1 MGRTA
6 LTARQIMDM
15 VEKRYR
21 SMEKIMCHDDS
32 EKLEEIIRS
41 GRRHSPEIS
50 YAGEDVEIGIL
61 LFSIIEIL
69 NRLKKLESENK
80 P

>member
-1 MGRTA
+1 MGRTV

-21 SMEKIMCHDDS
+21 SMEKIMCQEDT
-32 EKLEEIIRS
+32 EMLEEIIRS
-41 GRRHSPEIS
+41 GRKHSPEIS
-50 YAGEDVEIGIL
+50 YAGEDVETGIL
-61 LFSIIEIL
+61 LFSIIEIM